1 MRGFDR
7 HPDARQL
14 GLVLGLALCN
24 LLRFGGLGAGGLR
37 GRGARGRGGLRLH
50 EDVFLVGVRLK
61 GRRAMAEEKAEAAK
75 KKAEEEQKKLEEK
88 RAKLREDTD
97 RYAADQKKAGTET
110 PVESQPVPEVPPVPE
125 DYLDIPADPNA
136 LPTPPKGY

>member
-1 MRGFDR
+1 MRLRPVLLLLTAGI
-7 HPDARQL
+7 P
-14 GLVLGLALCN
+14 LVLGSC
-24 LLRFGGLGAGGLR
+24 GLIKLPFRVAGAVVEGTATAGKVI
-37 GRGARGRGGLRLH
+37 GRSAAKP
-50 EDVFLVGVRLK
+50 FAK
-61 GRRAMAEEKAEAAK
+61 TPEEKAEAAK

-88 RAKLREDTD
+88 RSKLREDTN

-136 LPTPPKGY
+136 LPPPPPEGY